1 MSRGFRNADVTAEL
15 SEQAAADLLAR
26 VREEEA
32 EQAKH
37 AAELRAAGRQ
47 GICEDCGAAI
57 EPERLEFLPDA
68 TRCVACQARQ
78 ERQRGAPAR

>member
-15 SEQAAADLLAR
+15 SEQAAAELLAR

-32 EQAKH
+32 AQAQH
-37 AAELRAAGRQ
+37 AAELRALGQR
-47 GICEDCGAAI
+47 GICEDCGEPI

-68 TRCVACQARQ
+68 TRCVSCQARADQ
-78 ERQRGAPAR
+78 QLRRHAR